1 VAGFLAAAFS
11 QNFFHHRMLRQ
22 IFFFGWLVEPM
33 VESVFFFGIK
43 FQCESGWVWDGGE
56 KQAAGSRQQVD
67 EYGPWRV
74 A

>member
-1 VAGFLAAAFS
+1 
-11 QNFFHHRMLRQ
+11 
-22 IFFFGWLVEPM
+22 M